1 MKANIKINVVALL
14 SNKCVCVVLIFFRY
28 GTIGNFDL
36 YRQDYIILYV
46 DTIREI
52 VRKEDPSR
60 PFVVSSPSNGKAS
73 EEEGHIARDPYSEL
87 YGDGKPY
94 FVFIFYVIS
103 I

>member
-1 MKANIKINVVALL
+1 MN
-14 SNKCVCVVLIFFRY
+14 FRY

-36 YRQDYIILYV
+36 YRQDYVILYV

-60 PFVVSSPSNGKAS
+60 PFVVSSPSNGKKS

-87 YGDGKPY
+87 YGDSTIY
-94 FVFIFYVIS
+94 LTELFYHQLSSEI
-103 I
+103 